1 MIERFSLTQPS
12 AAFHLPFPG
21 LHVLAAVLM
30 VVVVVPVV
38 LLLLLLVVVTLLLLL
53 LLLAALVGADE
64 IGLVGCH
71 DDGDVGHVPG
81 AVDLVSQGLDVLE
94 GARAAHVIHQE
105 VGGGGPEAV
114 EPGKSLDGRV

>member
-53 LLLAALVGADE
+53 LLLLLLAALVGADE

-81 AVDLVSQGLDVLE
+81 PVDLVPEGLDVLE
-94 GARAAHVIHQE
+94 GGRAAHVVHQE
-105 VGGGGPEAV
+105 VRGRRTETV
-114 EPGKSLDGRV
+114 ESEERN